1 MGRYAAIDIG
11 TNSMRL
17 LLCEINGAAIVKK
30 DKELIIT
37 RIGKDVSATGV
48 ISDKAIRKNIEALK
62 YFKNRADKYGAE
74 RVFAIATSAVRD
86 ALNRETFI
94 NSAKAEVG
102 IDIKVIQGQEEA
114 ELGIKGV
121 MSEIGDDCEKVLVI
135 DVGGGSTELV
145 LGNRQSIEYTTSIN
159 AGTVRMTEQFIE
171 ENPIPDSNIGQMKDK
186 LDELFGEPL
195 AYLRDKKI
203 DKVIAIG
210 GTATTIGAM
219 YHGLSIYNPRIVHNT
234 LVKQNYIIEIFNK
247 LKAMDIKERY
257 KVKGLQ
263 KERADVIPAGL
274 FIMQYLLNSLNKE
287 EITVSEND
295 NLEGI
300 IVKYVTKDGNN

>member
-114 ELGIKGV
+114 ELGLKGV

-195 AYLRDKKI
+195 AYLRDKRI

-274 FIMQYLLNSLNKE
+274 FIMQYLLNCLNKE

-300 IVKYVTKDGNN
+300 IVKYIAKDGNN

>member
-114 ELGIKGV
+114 ELGLKGV

-195 AYLRDKKI
+195 AYLRDKRI

-300 IVKYVTKDGNN
+300 IVKYIAKDGNN

>member
-195 AYLRDKKI
+195 AYLRDKRI

-300 IVKYVTKDGNN
+300 IVKYIAKDGNN

>member
-1 MGRYAAIDIG
+1 MERYAVIDIG

-17 LLCEINGAAIVKK
+17 MLCEINGAAIVKK

-37 RIGKDVSATGV
+37 RIGKDVSATGI

-62 YFKNRADKYGAE
+62 YFKNRSDKYGAE
-74 RVFAIATSAVRD
+74 KIMAIATSAVRD

-121 MSEIGDDCEKVLVI
+121 MSEIDDDCEKVLVI
-135 DVGGGSTELV
+135 DIGGGSTELV
-145 LGNRQSIEYTTSIN
+145 LGNRQSIEYSISIN
-159 AGTVRMTEQFIE
+159 AGAVRMTEQFIE
-171 ENPIPDSNIGQMKDK
+171 GNPISDSNIEQMKDR
-186 LDELFGEPL
+186 LEELFREPL
-195 AYLRDKKI
+195 TYLRDKRI

-219 YHGLSIYNPRIVHNT
+219 YYSLSIYNPRIVHNT
-234 LVKQNYIIEIFNK
+234 IVKQNYITEMFNK
-247 LKAMDIKERY
+247 LKAMDIQERY

-274 FIMQYLLNSLNKE
+274 FILQYLLNSLNKE
-287 EITVSEND
+287 EVTISEND
-295 NLEGI
+295 NMEGI
-300 IVKYVTKDGNN
+300 IVKYITKTGNN